1 MALHVTVPVSTE
13 VIESNPDCTLSG
25 GYEEGVLMITIDTR
39 EQDIHQ
45 RLGLDAQ
52 TPLHWGAEHVLEVQ
66 ELSALAWPIR
76 YRVLSR
82 DGYYVKD
89 GQRVHFTTAA
99 KGVDARRAASEVLM
113 RAAVLLVVVAGVGY
127 RRAAW
132 LLMQLFHVEISKSA
146 LCRWVEEVAESLPS
160 GDEIIGALNEKQ
172 PITEAHFDELFPRGS
187 SRCVL
192 VLKDE
197 HGRIV
202 ALEAIEKRDEAH
214 VKPFLARLKRLG
226 LTIKTFYIDHCQAY
240 MNAIK
245 AEYPEAEIQYDYFH
259 ILQNLWRH
267 VWKELCRYRKKV
279 KARGEASG
287 TPWYSKKLKALAEQ
301 LWKHRYLFFK
311 SDKNLTPEEK
321 EKMLA
326 IISRDTKV
334 SFIRGFL
341 EKVWPIF
348 EEAQDEAEAR
358 KKLEEL
364 RQYSAQQPKK
374 SGFIK
379 AIHFLDTHF
388 HHMITFLRVPG
399 VQRNSLAESGMR
411 VLRRLERTHDG
422 FRSDKARQN
431 ALKIYQA
438 VMYLGWS
445 IHDPPNLSKI
455 SVR

>member
-1 MALHVTVPVSTE
+1 MYIQIPVKTE
-13 VIESNPDCTLSG
+13 VIARNEDICTQG
-25 GYEEGVLMITIDTR
+25 KFEEGKIVIEMDTR
-39 EQDIHQ
+39 Q
-45 RLGLDAQ
+45 RDYKALRTIPRGTSIQ
-52 TPLHWGAEHVLEVQ
+52 WVNVRTFEVQ
-66 ELSALAWPIR
+66 ELSSFAWPIV
-76 YRVLSR
+76 YRVTTA
-82 DGYYVKD
+82 DGYYQE
-89 GQRVHFTTAA
+89 GGERVYFTPAVEGLSTQKKVSDVVVRLAVFLSIIA
-99 KGVDARRAASEVLM
+99 GLGYRKASWLMEVLF
-113 RAAVLLVVVAGVGY
+113 RIGV
-127 RRAAW
+127 
-132 LLMQLFHVEISKSA
+132 SKSA
-146 LCRWVEEVAESLPS
+146 IARWVNEIADTLPS
-160 GDEIIGALNEKQ
+160 ADELVKLLHHQQE
-172 PITEAHFDELFPRGS
+172 ITEGHLDELFPLGEKAG
-187 SRCVL
+187 VI

-202 ALEAIEKRDEAH
+202 AMEELEKRDEAH

-245 AEYPEAEIQYDYFH
+245 AEYPNAEIQYDYFH

-287 TPWYSKKLKALAEQ
+287 TPWYSKKLKTLAKQ
-301 LWKHRYLFFK
+301 LWKYRYLFFK
-311 SDKNLTPEEK
+311 SDKNLTPEEQ
-321 EKMLA
+321 EKMLE
-326 IISRDTKV
+326 ILSRDTQV

-341 EKVWPIF
+341 EKIWPIF
-348 EEAQDEAEAR
+348 EEAQDETEAR

-388 HHMITFLRVPG
+388 HNMITFLRVPG